1 MSDWGDRIQK
11 RRQELGFSQ
20 TQLAHACGLK
30 PASVNDWESGK
41 TKTIEGANLLRAAR
55 YLQTTPEW
63 IIFGTGAEAAEAS
76 QLGRRDT
83 DTLEAGLKLIKAVTK
98 ITRQPLE
105 DAMNALAIS
114 VAMEIVNEAEEGLDD
129 SNVLDFMAKF
139 AERLEKRRQGD
150 GNQRSKDQRASS

>member
-1 MSDWGDRIQK
+1 MSEWGDRIQR
-11 RRQELGFSQ
+11 RRQDLGFSQ

-63 IIFGTGAEAAEAS
+63 IIFGTGAGDAEVS

-83 DTLEAGLKLIKAVTK
+83 DTLDAGLRLIKAVAK
-98 ITRQPLE
+98 ITRQPL
-105 DAMNALAIS
+105 DQAMNALAVS
-114 VAMEIVNEAEEGLDD
+114 VAMEIVDEAEESMDS
-129 SNVLDFMAKF
+129 SNVLDFMERF
-139 AERLEKRRQGD
+139 VRRLEERRQGD
-150 GNQRSKDQRASS
+150 GNQRPKDQRASG